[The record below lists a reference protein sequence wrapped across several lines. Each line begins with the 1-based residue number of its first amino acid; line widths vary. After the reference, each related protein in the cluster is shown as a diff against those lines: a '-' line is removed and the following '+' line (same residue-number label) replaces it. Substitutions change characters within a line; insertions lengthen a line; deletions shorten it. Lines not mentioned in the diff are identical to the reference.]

1 MGRFPEKYNDFAS
14 SIMSF
19 IDYGKYLKELW
30 NALVDNSGTQKPGFS
45 YIRPITSSDQGVARY
60 LTIFFS

>member
-1 MGRFPEKYNDFAS
+1 
-14 SIMSF
+14 MSF
-19 IDYGKYLKELW
+19 IDYGKYLEEKEFR
-30 NALVDNSGTQKPGFS
+30 VDNSGTQKPGFS